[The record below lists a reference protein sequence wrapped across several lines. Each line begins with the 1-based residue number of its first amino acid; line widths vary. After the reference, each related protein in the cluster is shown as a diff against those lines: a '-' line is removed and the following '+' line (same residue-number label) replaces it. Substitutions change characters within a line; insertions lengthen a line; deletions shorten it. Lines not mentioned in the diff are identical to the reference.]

1 MSARSHDDLERLGKA
16 NDLTDEQIQGLWVP
30 FSSSKLETPFFKPA
44 SPMATILLGG
54 KGSGKTHLLRYY
66 SFPVQALRYADAPDW
81 TPKLEQDGYVGVYTR
96 AGGLEASRFSGKG
109 VSQEKWLE
117 VFTYY
122 VELWLAQRLLDVIAR
137 LAAHVPDLRARER
150 AVVERCIEQFDTGT
164 ECAPTSFEGLAAE
177 VQLRRRS
184 LDSEVSDVVFSNR
197 LRPQIDCV
205 RGSLVFGMPQI
216 ICDQVPSFSGLTFC
230 FHMDEYENFTAWQ
243 QEYFNTLLRERQPPV
258 TFRVGARLYGM
269 KTYTTLSDSEE
280 LKDGSEYDKLRLD
293 SFLRQDP
300 TSYKHFAK
308 ELLHRRI
315 STWAGERA
323 VRDLEDYFQHSAQS
337 IAPVNRALP
346 PHTSNHREGPAH
358 VIRRNL
364 KGIATPMDIETVVSS
379 LRYPKSPLVERAAI
393 YAFYQEFARG
403 RSDFLKIAKE
413 VEYMKNSDLSD
424 KGNHLNK
431 LLLHFGDD
439 FRAQLFRTR
448 RQRFTPTLTLD
459 AIITM
464 SEGLPRVF
472 LTIMKHIFS
481 WAEFERG
488 ALVLPEISLVARRR
502 GILEAARWFQHDMPQ
517 AGSEGEAIVTCV
529 SRVAELFRI
538 NRYSDKPTECS
549 LIAFSTPVEGL
560 SEVSR
565 LRLRESEHRSFL
577 IRLPSG
583 ERDRSLKQVRPKY
596 QLNKLLCTMFDLPI
610 ARRGT
615 ARLKADDVDAIFGT
629 DDDAAYRVLR
639 RRWSSR
645 RNWPFTRHLSVSD
658 HIDEKAQTHF
668 EWDS

>member
-1 MSARSHDDLERLGKA
+1 MIARSHDDLERLGKA

-30 FSSSKLETPFFKPA
+30 ISDSRSESPFFKPA

-66 SFPVQALRYADAPDW
+66 SFPVQALRYTDSSDW
-81 TPKLEQDGYVGVYTR
+81 TRKLVQDGYIGIYTR

-122 VELWLAQRLLDVIAR
+122 VELWLAQRLLNVVTR
-137 LAAHVPDLRARER
+137 LAGHVPELRARER
-150 AVVERCIEQFDTGT
+150 TVVQRCIQQFDTDT
-164 ECAPTSFEGLAAE
+164 ECVPCSFESLAAE
-177 VQLRRRS
+177 VQRRRRD
-184 LDSEVSDVVFSNR
+184 LDSEVSEVVFSNR
-197 LRPQIDCV
+197 LRPQIDCG
-205 RGSLVFGMPQI
+205 RGSLIFGIPQVVS
-216 ICDQVPSFSGLTFC
+216 DQVPSCNGLTFC
-230 FHMDEYENFTAWQ
+230 FHIDEYENFTSWQ

-269 KTYTTLSDSEE
+269 KTYTTLSDNEE

-293 SFLRQDP
+293 NFLRQNAK
-300 TSYKHFAK
+300 SYKHFAK

-323 VRDLEDYFQHSAQS
+323 VRDLEDYFRHSARS
-337 IAPVNRALP
+337 VDPVDPTLP
-346 PHTSNHREGPAH
+346 SRTSSLREGPAH

-364 KGIATPMDIETVVSS
+364 KGVATDFDIETIFSS
-379 LRYPKSPLVERAAI
+379 LSYRRSAVVERAAV
-393 YAFYQEFARG
+393 YAFYQEYARG
-403 RSDFLKIAKE
+403 RSDLLQIARE
-413 VEYMKNSDLSD
+413 IERMKLSALSD
-424 KGNHLNK
+424 RRNHLNK

-448 RQRFTPTLTLD
+448 RQRFIPTLSLD

-488 ALVLPEISLVARRR
+488 TLVLPEISLVARRR
-502 GILEAARWFQHDMPQ
+502 GVLEAARWFQHDMPQ
-517 AGSEGEAIVTCV
+517 AGSEGEAIVMCV

-549 LIAFSTPVEGL
+549 LIAFSTPIEGL
-560 SEVSR
+560 SDVSR
-565 LRLRESEHRSFL
+565 SRLRESEHRSFL

-615 ARLKADDVDAIFGT
+615 ARLKADDVNAIFGT
-629 DDDAAYRVLR
+629 DDDVGYRALR

-645 RNWPFTRHLSVSD
+645 RNWPFGRHQSASD
-658 HIDEKAQTHF
+658 DIDEKAQTHF
-668 EWDS
+668 DWGL